1 MRFRLGIR
9 LGIIFGIFFAEL
21 FLFSVIFFRVMD
33 EYENYSTELQE
44 EVEELELVRNFQ
56 VAIVSILMPANDFLI
71 LGGDEDE
78 PGNFR
83 QLALETEE
91 TIKNL
96 DKLKFDYPE
105 EEELFGH
112 LKNHYAKIKA
122 LSLRIFTFPDAR
134 NNKVAGALMEEMDG
148 VGKEAVIEAEQLHQA
163 VRSEIDIYEIKLK
176 EVRESLNKV
185 LLGGVLFNIVF
196 VLGCLIYFRRSV
208 YLPIASLHKAAL
220 QLGQGNLDARV
231 QTKDKSEIGE
241 LAKSFNEMAEKVLE
255 RTKALAKTNVEL
267 EDEIAERKR
276 IEEKLINYQSELR
289 SLASEL
295 SLAEERQR
303 RRIAT
308 DLHDQISQLLALS
321 MIKIQTLRES
331 ADDVDLKD
339 FDEICEMLGRTIQD
353 VRTLT
358 FDLSS
363 PTLYKFGLETAVEEL
378 LDDQLREAHGI
389 DCEFTDD
396 KLPKPLDDDIR
407 VLLYQ
412 SVRELLINII
422 KHAHAKK
429 VVVNIQKIDKNMQIT
444 ITDDGIGFDLSK
456 VKPLTSRGGGFG
468 LFNIKERLDY
478 VGGDMEI
485 DSKPGNGSRF
495 ILTTPLK
502 EGTHLSEGNSD
513 GS

>member
-1 MRFRLGIR
+1 
-9 LGIIFGIFFAEL
+9 
-21 FLFSVIFFRVMD
+21 MD
-33 EYENYSTELQE
+33 EYENYSSELQE
-44 EVEELELVRNFQ
+44 EVGELELVRNFQ

-71 LGGDEDE
+71 FGGDENE
-78 PGNFR
+78 PENFK
-83 QLALETEE
+83 QLAFETEE
-91 TIKNL
+91 TIKKL
-96 DKLKFDYPE
+96 DNLKFDYPE

-112 LKNHYAKIKA
+112 LKNHYARIKA
-122 LSLRIFTFPDAR
+122 LSLQIFSFPDAR
-134 NNKVAGALMEEMDG
+134 KNEMAGALMEEMDG
-148 VGKEAVIEAEQLHQA
+148 VGKEAVKEAEQLHQA
-163 VRSEIDIYEIKLK
+163 VRSEIDIYERKLK
-176 EVRESLNKV
+176 EVRGSLNHV

-196 VLGCLIYFRRSV
+196 VLGGLIYFRRNV

-241 LAKSFNEMAEKVLE
+241 LAESFNEMAEKVFE

-267 EDEIAERKR
+267 EEEITERRKV
-276 IEEKLINYQSELR
+276 EKKLIDYQSELR

-331 ADDVDLKD
+331 ANDVNLKD
-339 FDEICEMLGRTIQD
+339 FDEICKMLDRTIQD

-378 LDDQLREAHGI
+378 LDDQLREVHGI
-389 DCEFTDD
+389 DYEFTDD

-422 KHAHAKK
+422 KHAQAKK
-429 VVVNIQKIDKNMQIT
+429 VVVNIQKINKNMQIT
-444 ITDDGIGFDLSK
+444 INDDGVGFNLNK
-456 VKPLTSRGGGFG
+456 VEPLTSRGGGFG

-478 VGGDMEI
+478 VGGNLEI
-485 DSKPGNGSRF
+485 ESQPGDGSRF

-502 EGTHLSEGNSD
+502 EGTNLSEGDSD